1 MMAEAMISLKRKDI
15 KEIQENFILVML
27 LLVSVS
33 RNNAMMNRDE

>member
-33 RNNAMMNRDE
+33 RNNAVMNRDE